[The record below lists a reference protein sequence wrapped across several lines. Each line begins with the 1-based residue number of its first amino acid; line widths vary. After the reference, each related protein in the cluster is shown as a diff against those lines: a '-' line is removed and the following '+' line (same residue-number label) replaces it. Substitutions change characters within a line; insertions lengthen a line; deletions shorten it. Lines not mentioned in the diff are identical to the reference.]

1 MRVKFPLL
9 LTIFFFA
16 ANAFALNLQNRLG
29 IGFSNQLI
37 TGGPVLSIKLQNA
50 YNFAIGGLL
59 GVSSEENDTNY
70 AAGLKLYRI
79 IYDEP
84 QLTFYLAGM
93 GAFFTYEFEE
103 ETHSGHQLDASF
115 GSEFHFQGLES
126 IGFSFEF
133 GLGASRF
140 EDKNRF
146 STIGNSF
153 VKSAVHFYL

>member
-1 MRVKFPLL
+1 MRFKFPLL
-9 LTIFFFA
+9 IILFLFA

-37 TGGPVLSIKLQNA
+37 TEEPVLSLKLQNS

-59 GVSSEENDTNY
+59 GVNSEEDKTNY

-93 GAFFTYEFEE
+93 GAFFTYEYQDK
-103 ETHSGHQLDASF
+103 TRNGHQLDASF

-140 EDKNRF
+140 ENKNRF

-153 VKSAVHFYL
+153 IKSAVHFYL